1 MKNDVEIIYQKTTE
15 GRGAHGT
22 RSFTE
27 PPGGMTGDR
36 DEFGIHTFERSQS
49 DDMGLTIQARNMSVT
64 PAITKRIE
72 KKTETMGRYLY
83 PDTEMQVRLKKEKND
98 RRVVEITVPMGKNVI
113 LRSESSADDNLFLA
127 IDKALA
133 KMERQIR
140 KHRTKLAKNLREEA
154 FTDNPEYIEEDLGDE
169 EERKVVRR
177 KTFPV
182 RPMSVEDAIIE
193 MELLGHSFFVFVN
206 IDTERTNVLYLRK
219 DGDLGLLEPE
229 A

>member
-1 MKNDVEIIYQKTTE
+1 MK
-15 GRGAHGT
+15 
-22 RSFTE
+22 
-27 PPGGMTGDR
+27 
-36 DEFGIHTFERSQS
+36 
-49 DDMGLTIQARNMSVT
+49 LTITARNMVVT

-72 KKTETMGRYLY
+72 KKTETMGRYLW
-83 PDTEMQVRLKKEKND
+83 PETEMQIKMHKEKA

-140 KHRTKLAKNLREEA
+140 KHRTKLGKNLREEIP
-154 FTDNPEYIEEDLGDE
+154 DVPEYIEEDQAE
-169 EERKVVRR
+169 EQERKIVKR

-193 MELLGHSFFVFVN
+193 MELLGHNFFAFVN

>member
-1 MKNDVEIIYQKTTE
+1 MK
-15 GRGAHGT
+15 
-22 RSFTE
+22 
-27 PPGGMTGDR
+27 
-36 DEFGIHTFERSQS
+36 
-49 DDMGLTIQARNMSVT
+49 LTITSRNMVVT

-72 KKTETMGRYLY
+72 KKTETMGRYLW
-83 PDTEMQVRLKKEKND
+83 PETEMQIKMTKEKA

-113 LRSESSADDNLFLA
+113 LRSEGSADDNLFLA

-140 KHRTKLAKNLREEA
+140 KHRTKLGKNLREEIP
-154 FTDNPEYIEEDLGDE
+154 DVPEYIEEDSGE
-169 EERKVVRR
+169 EEKERKVVKQ

-182 RPMSVEDAIIE
+182 RPMSVEDAAIE
-193 MELLGHSFFVFVN
+193 MELLGHNFFAFVN
-206 IDTERTNVLYLRK
+206 IDTDRTNVLYLRK

>member
-1 MKNDVEIIYQKTTE
+1 MK
-15 GRGAHGT
+15 
-22 RSFTE
+22 
-27 PPGGMTGDR
+27 
-36 DEFGIHTFERSQS
+36 
-49 DDMGLTIQARNMSVT
+49 LTITARNMVVT

-72 KKTETMGRYLY
+72 KKTETMGRYLW
-83 PDTEMQVRLKKEKND
+83 PETEMQIKMQKERA

-140 KHRTKLAKNLREEA
+140 KHRTKLGKNLREEIP
-154 FTDNPEYIEEDLGDE
+154 DVPEYIEEDLAE
-169 EERKVVRR
+169 EQERKIVKR

-193 MELLGHSFFVFVN
+193 MELLGHNFFAFVN

>member
-1 MKNDVEIIYQKTTE
+1 MKLSIT
-15 GRGAHGT
+15 
-22 RSFTE
+22 
-27 PPGGMTGDR
+27 
-36 DEFGIHTFERSQS
+36 
-49 DDMGLTIQARNMSVT
+49 ARNMVVT

-72 KKTETMGRYLY
+72 KKTETMGRYLW
-83 PDTEMQVRLKKEKND
+83 PETEMQIKMSREKA

-140 KHRTKLAKNLREEA
+140 KHRTKLGKNLREEIP
-154 FTDNPEYIEEDLGDE
+154 DVPEYIEEDAEGE
-169 EERKVVRR
+169 EKERKVVKQ

-182 RPMSVEDAIIE
+182 RPMSVEDAAIE
-193 MELLGHSFFVFVN
+193 MELLGHNFFAFVN
-206 IDTERTNVLYLRK
+206 IDTDQTNVLYLRK

>member
-1 MKNDVEIIYQKTTE
+1 MK
-15 GRGAHGT
+15 
-22 RSFTE
+22 
-27 PPGGMTGDR
+27 
-36 DEFGIHTFERSQS
+36 
-49 DDMGLTIQARNMSVT
+49 LTITARNMVVT

-72 KKTETMGRYLY
+72 KKTETMGRYLW
-83 PDTEMQVRLKKEKND
+83 PETEMQIKMHKEKA

-140 KHRTKLAKNLREEA
+140 KHRTKLGKNLREEIP
-154 FTDNPEYIEEDLGDE
+154 DVPEYIEEDLAE
-169 EERKVVRR
+169 EQERKIVKR

-193 MELLGHSFFVFVN
+193 MELLGHNFFAFVN

>member
-1 MKNDVEIIYQKTTE
+1 MK
-15 GRGAHGT
+15 
-22 RSFTE
+22 
-27 PPGGMTGDR
+27 
-36 DEFGIHTFERSQS
+36 
-49 DDMGLTIQARNMSVT
+49 LTITARNMVVT

-72 KKTETMGRYLY
+72 KKTETMGRYLW
-83 PDTEMQVRLKKEKND
+83 PETEMQIKLEKEKN
-98 RRVVEITVPMGKNVI
+98 RRVAEITVPMGKNVI
-113 LRSESSADDNLFLA
+113 LRSEASADDNLFLA

-140 KHRTKLAKNLREEA
+140 KHRTKLGKNLREEIP
-154 FTDNPEYIEEDLGDE
+154 DVPEYIEEDQAE
-169 EERKVVRR
+169 ETERKLVKR

-182 RPMSVEDAIIE
+182 RPMSVEDAMIE
-193 MELLGHSFFVFVN
+193 MELLGHNFFAFVN

>member
-1 MKNDVEIIYQKTTE
+1 MK
-15 GRGAHGT
+15 
-22 RSFTE
+22 
-27 PPGGMTGDR
+27 
-36 DEFGIHTFERSQS
+36 
-49 DDMGLTIQARNMSVT
+49 LTITARNMVVT
-64 PAITKRIE
+64 PGITKRIE
-72 KKTETMGRYLY
+72 KKTETMGRYLW
-83 PDTEMQVRLKKEKND
+83 PETEMQIKMSKERA

-140 KHRTKLAKNLREEA
+140 KHRTKLGKNLREEIP
-154 FTDNPEYIEEDLGDE
+154 DVPEYIEEDLAE
-169 EERKVVRR
+169 EQERKVVKR

-193 MELLGHSFFVFVN
+193 MELLGHNFFAFVN

>member
-1 MKNDVEIIYQKTTE
+1 MK
-15 GRGAHGT
+15 
-22 RSFTE
+22 
-27 PPGGMTGDR
+27 
-36 DEFGIHTFERSQS
+36 
-49 DDMGLTIQARNMSVT
+49 LTITARNMVVT

-72 KKTETMGRYLY
+72 KKTETMGRYLW
-83 PDTEMQVRLKKEKND
+83 PETEMQIKMQKERA

-140 KHRTKLAKNLREEA
+140 KHRTKLGKNLREEIP
-154 FTDNPEYIEEDLGDE
+154 DVPEYIEEDLAE
-169 EERKVVRR
+169 EQERKIVKR

-182 RPMSVEDAIIE
+182 RPRSVEDAIIE
-193 MELLGHSFFVFVN
+193 MELLGHNFFAFVN

>member
-1 MKNDVEIIYQKTTE
+1 MQIKMSK
-15 GRGAHGT
+15 
-22 RSFTE
+22 
-27 PPGGMTGDR
+27 
-36 DEFGIHTFERSQS
+36 ER
-49 DDMGLTIQARNMSVT
+49 A
-64 PAITKRIE
+64 
-72 KKTETMGRYLY
+72 
-83 PDTEMQVRLKKEKND
+83 

-140 KHRTKLAKNLREEA
+140 KHRTKLGKNLREEIP
-154 FTDNPEYIEEDLGDE
+154 DVPEYIEEDQAE
-169 EERKVVRR
+169 EQERKIVKR

-193 MELLGHSFFVFVN
+193 MELLGHNFFAFVN

>member
-1 MKNDVEIIYQKTTE
+1 MKL
-15 GRGAHGT
+15 
-22 RSFTE
+22 S
-27 PPGGMTGDR
+27 
-36 DEFGIHTFERSQS
+36 
-49 DDMGLTIQARNMSVT
+49 IQARNMSVT

-72 KKTETMGRYLY
+72 KKTETMGKYLW
-83 PDTEMQVRLKKEKND
+83 PETEMQVRMRKEKND

-140 KHRTKLAKNLREEA
+140 KHRTKLGKNLREEIP
-154 FTDNPEYIEEDLGDE
+154 DVPEYIEEDLGE
-169 EERKVVRR
+169 EQGRKVVKQ

-182 RPMSVEDAIIE
+182 RPMSVEDAAIE
-193 MELLGHSFFVFVN
+193 MELLGHNFFAFVN
-206 IDTERTNVLYLRK
+206 IDTEQTNVLYLRK

>member
-1 MKNDVEIIYQKTTE
+1 MKLSIT
-15 GRGAHGT
+15 
-22 RSFTE
+22 
-27 PPGGMTGDR
+27 
-36 DEFGIHTFERSQS
+36 
-49 DDMGLTIQARNMSVT
+49 ARNMVIT

-72 KKTETMGRYLY
+72 KKTETMGKYLW
-83 PDTEMQVRLKKEKND
+83 PETEMLIKLTKERE
-98 RRVVEITVPMGKNVI
+98 RRVAEITVPMGKNVN
-113 LRSESSADDNLFLA
+113 LRSESSADNNLFLA

-140 KHRTKLAKNLREEA
+140 KHRTKLGKNLREEIP
-154 FTDNPEYIEEDLGDE
+154 DIPEYIEEETAAE
-169 EERKVVRR
+169 EKEREVVKR

-182 RPMSVEDAIIE
+182 RPMSVEDAKIE
-193 MELLGHSFFVFVN
+193 MELLGHTFFAFVN

>member
-1 MKNDVEIIYQKTTE
+1 M
-15 GRGAHGT
+15 R
-22 RSFTE
+22 
-27 PPGGMTGDR
+27 
-36 DEFGIHTFERSQS
+36 
-49 DDMGLTIQARNMSVT
+49 LTITARNMSVT

-72 KKTETMGRYLY
+72 KKTGTMGRYLW
-83 PDTEMQVRLKKEKND
+83 PETEMQIKMRKEKND
-98 RRVVEITVPMGKNVI
+98 RRIVEITVPMGKNVI

-140 KHRTKLAKNLREEA
+140 KHRTKLGKNLRDEA
-154 FTDNPEYIEEDLGDE
+154 FAEMPEYIEEDLAEE

-182 RPMSVEDAIIE
+182 RPMSVEDAAIE
-193 MELLGHSFFVFVN
+193 MELLGHSFFAFIN
-206 IDTERTNVLYLRK
+206 IDTDRTNVLYLRK
-219 DGDLGLLEPE
+219 DGNLGLLEPE

>member
-1 MKNDVEIIYQKTTE
+1 MK
-15 GRGAHGT
+15 
-22 RSFTE
+22 
-27 PPGGMTGDR
+27 
-36 DEFGIHTFERSQS
+36 
-49 DDMGLTIQARNMSVT
+49 LTITARNMVVT
-64 PAITKRIE
+64 PAITRRIE
-72 KKTETMGRYLY
+72 KKTETMGRYLW
-83 PDTEMQVRLKKEKND
+83 PDTEMQIKMHKEKA

-113 LRSESSADDNLFLA
+113 LRSEASADDNLFLA

-140 KHRTKLAKNLREEA
+140 KHRTKLGKNLREEIP
-154 FTDNPEYIEEDLGDE
+154 DVPEYIEEDLAE
-169 EERKVVRR
+169 EQERKIVKR

-193 MELLGHSFFVFVN
+193 MDLLGHNFFAFVN

>member
-1 MKNDVEIIYQKTTE
+1 MK
-15 GRGAHGT
+15 
-22 RSFTE
+22 
-27 PPGGMTGDR
+27 
-36 DEFGIHTFERSQS
+36 
-49 DDMGLTIQARNMSVT
+49 LTITARNMSVS

-72 KKTETMGRYLY
+72 KKTETMGRYLW
-83 PDTEMQVRLKKEKND
+83 PETEMQIKMRKEKND
-98 RRVVEITVPMGKNVI
+98 RRIVEITVPMGNNVI
-113 LRSESSADDNLFLA
+113 LRSEASTDDNLFLA
-127 IDKALA
+127 IDQALA

-140 KHRTKLAKNLREEA
+140 KHRTKLGKRLREELPE
-154 FTDNPEYIEEDLGDE
+154 TPEYIEEDLAQE

-193 MELLGHSFFVFVN
+193 MELLGHSFFAFVN

-219 DGDLGLLEPE
+219 DGNLGLLEPE

>member
-1 MKNDVEIIYQKTTE
+1 MK
-15 GRGAHGT
+15 
-22 RSFTE
+22 
-27 PPGGMTGDR
+27 
-36 DEFGIHTFERSQS
+36 
-49 DDMGLTIQARNMSVT
+49 LTITARNMVVT

-72 KKTETMGRYLY
+72 KKTETMGRYLW
-83 PDTEMQVRLKKEKND
+83 PETEMQIKMHKEKA

-127 IDKALA
+127 IDTALA

-140 KHRTKLAKNLREEA
+140 KHRTKLGKNLREEIP
-154 FTDNPEYIEEDLGDE
+154 DVPEYMEEDLAE
-169 EERKVVRR
+169 EQERKIVKR

-182 RPMSVEDAIIE
+182 RPMSVEDAMIE
-193 MELLGHSFFVFVN
+193 MELLGHNFFAFVN